1 MPVAGRHGSDFS
13 SHRSDAQGE
22 AVHPSNVDSQAT
34 FHDLS
39 VWNSD
44 GHSYHQNH
52 PNVGK
57 LIPRKPPLSRGE
69 IETLDHSPVE
79 ALGMGFLCSQMKFPL
94 RLESDKQIYQVWTL
108 SISRIIRINPT
119 RFPIGLCSFASQ
131 KRGLK
136 CRQVDV
142 TLADFDEKMQAPKLS
157 ELGASHGDVEL
168 LQQKLGGDV
177 IDTYS

>member
-1 MPVAGRHGSDFS
+1 MAGRHGSDFS

-94 RLESDKQIYQVWTL
+94 RLESDKQIYHYIKFGHFQFQESSEL
-108 SISRIIRINPT
+108 YNPT
-119 RFPIGLCSFASQ
+119 RFPIGLCSFASR
-131 KRGLK
+131 KRG
-136 CRQVDV
+136 
-142 TLADFDEKMQAPKLS
+142 
-157 ELGASHGDVEL
+157 G
-168 LQQKLGGDV
+168 
-177 IDTYS
+177 